1 MFEFVLLII
10 GLSLGFGVGWRM
22 REVHAQNV
30 VNKMF
35 KNVDEK
41 MNEDVLNVEV
51 VKANEVQTNI
61 QRQTDANE
69 QFYIYHADTS
79 AFIVQVKNKEELF
92 DYFKDKYPEK
102 TVMMKKEH
110 FALFDSAS

>member
-10 GLSLGFGVGWRM
+10 GLSVGFGAGWRM

-51 VKANEVQTNI
+51 VK
-61 QRQTDANE
+61 ANE

-110 FALFDSAS
+110 FALFDNVS